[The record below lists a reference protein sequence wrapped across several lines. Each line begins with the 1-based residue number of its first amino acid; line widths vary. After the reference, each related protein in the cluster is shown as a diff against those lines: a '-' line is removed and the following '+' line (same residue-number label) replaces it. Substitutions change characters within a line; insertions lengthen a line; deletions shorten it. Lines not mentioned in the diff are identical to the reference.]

1 MMILMT
7 LLAEKVNIMV
17 RLKMTLLQIGDN
29 VL

>member
-7 LLAEKVNIMV
+7 LLAEKVYIMV

>member
-1 MMILMT
+1 MILMT
-7 LLAEKVNIMV
+7 LLAEKVYIMV

>member
-1 MMILMT
+1 MILMT

-17 RLKMTLLQIGDN
+17 RLKMTLLQSGDN

>member
-17 RLKMTLLQIGDN
+17 RLKMTLLQSGDN